1 MLEGISGTVALVTGA
16 ARPRSIGRA
25 TARRLAREG
34 AHVAVLDI
42 ARPYSDFPDHG
53 VANADDLAAT
63 VVELEALGVRSVGVR
78 ADVTDWDEVHA
89 AVAEAAAALGPI
101 DTVVNVAGGDGAGL
115 AGGPILGMSAEAFR
129 KVVDVNLTGTFIV
142 TRAVVERMV
151 ADGRGGCVVNT
162 SSQAGKVGWP
172 MLAAYGPAKAG
183 VINLT
188 QVMAQEWATLGIRA
202 NAVCPGTVDTDLLNK
217 DGGFVEIM
225 GALDPGGWEAW
236 LSREIP
242 LGRLQQPEE
251 VADAIAFLCSHDARY
266 ITGEALNVSGGQMM
280 A

>member
-34 AHVAVLDI
+34 ARVAVLDI
-42 ARPYSDFPDHG
+42 ARPYSGFPDHG
-53 VANADDLAAT
+53 VATADDLAGA
-63 VVELEALGVRSVGVR
+63 VAELEALGATAIGVR
-78 ADVTDWDEVHA
+78 ADVTEWDEVHS

-101 DTVVNVAGGDGAGL
+101 DTVINVAGGDGAGL
-115 AGGPILGMSAEAFR
+115 AGGPLLGVSADAFR

-142 TRAVVERMV
+142 TRAVVQRMV
-151 ADGRGGCVVNT
+151 DDGRTGCVVNT
-162 SSQAGKVGWP
+162 SSQAGKVGWA
-172 MLAAYGPAKAG
+172 MLSAYGAAKAG

-188 QVMAQEWATLGIRA
+188 QVMAKEWASLGIRV
-202 NAVCPGTVDTDLLNK
+202 NAVCPGTVDTDLLNR
-217 DGGFVEIM
+217 DGGFVELM
-225 GALDPGGWEAW
+225 GALDPGGWDAW

-242 LGRLQQPEE
+242 IGRLQTPEE